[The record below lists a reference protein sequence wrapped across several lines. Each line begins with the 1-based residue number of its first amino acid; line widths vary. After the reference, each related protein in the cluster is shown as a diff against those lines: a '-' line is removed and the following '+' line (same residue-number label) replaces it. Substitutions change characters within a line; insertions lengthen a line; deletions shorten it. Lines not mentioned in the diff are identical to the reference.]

1 MDRLQAVA
9 HVRQGAG
16 DDDAHGVFQERR
28 LHLLAQIRRA
38 HDGAVAAVGALHDL
52 AMGVRQVVLDE
63 RLRAHLVGDHR
74 AGAARGVVVL
84 LGILGIGEGAFQV
97 VLFPAAVRRVEVL
110 LGAVEELVERIV
122 VVCHLDS
129 P

>member
-1 MDRLQAVA
+1 M
-9 HVRQGAG
+9 GA
-16 DDDAHGVFQERR
+16 
-28 LHLLAQIRRA
+28 
-38 HDGAVAAVGALHDL
+38 
-52 AMGVRQVVLDE
+52 RQVVLDE
-63 RLRAHLVGDHR
+63 RLGAHLVGDHR
-74 AGAARGVVVL
+74 AGAARGIVVGLGVL
-84 LGILGIGEGAFQV
+84 RVGEGAFQV